1 MIYRIKMA
9 AIKILQFFTFACIFL
24 LWLGGITHLYAWCPP
39 HLLCWCNIWTL
50 PYLLLSQLYYSYC
63 WEKKDTEAYKLCST
77 GVESNHTKYGDKL
90 LQYCCDVH
98 FAKQHT
104 IYMMQANLLWIFLAQ
119 NMMHHQQYDFS
130 FLENFGTCNRRC
142 CWLQLDIQMA
152 TPIADH
158 YFFFPH

>member
-1 MIYRIKMA
+1 MLDAPIYFA
-9 AIKILQFFTFACIFL
+9 DAIYEHFLTSCSPSYITVTARRKEIL
-24 LWLGGITHLYAWCPP
+24 HLISSAL
-39 HLLCWCNIWTL
+39 HSL
-50 PYLLLSQLYYSYC
+50 
-63 WEKKDTEAYKLCST
+63 

-119 NMMHHQQYDFS
+119 NMMHYQQYDFS

-152 TPIADH
+152 TTIADH
-158 YFFFPH
+158 YFLFFPITTFLGSVPASIRDFVKWCGM